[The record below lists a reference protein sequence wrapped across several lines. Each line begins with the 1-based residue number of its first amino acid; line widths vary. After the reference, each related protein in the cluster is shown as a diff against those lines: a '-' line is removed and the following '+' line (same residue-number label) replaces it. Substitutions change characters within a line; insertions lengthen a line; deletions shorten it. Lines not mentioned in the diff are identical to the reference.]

1 MKRTYRSISKHV
13 VVCLGRVDLGEEEA
27 SLRTTMLC
35 VYVARHG
42 EPSVQNVLSVI
53 NWILKELLEIGIFRL
68 ILVTRSA
75 PLSNRL
81 KWNNLNQD

>member
-13 VVCLGRVDLGEEEA
+13 VVCLGRVDLGEEVT
-27 SLRTTMLC
+27 SLRSTVLR

-53 NWILKELLEIGIFRL
+53 NWILKELL
-68 ILVTRSA
+68 
-75 PLSNRL
+75 
-81 KWNNLNQD
+81 